1 MTARTLPLDTAIKAA
16 GDVLALATALGVSRQ
31 FIYKARK
38 RGWVSPE
45 RAAQI
50 ETLYGIPKAS
60 LMDPRLVKAVAG

>member
-1 MTARTLPLDTAIKAA
+1 MTPINKALTAA
-16 GDVLALATALGVSRQ
+16 GGADRLASALGVSRQ

-50 ETLYGIPKAS
+50 EELYGIPKAS
-60 LMDPRLVKAVAG
+60 LMDPRLVKAVVG